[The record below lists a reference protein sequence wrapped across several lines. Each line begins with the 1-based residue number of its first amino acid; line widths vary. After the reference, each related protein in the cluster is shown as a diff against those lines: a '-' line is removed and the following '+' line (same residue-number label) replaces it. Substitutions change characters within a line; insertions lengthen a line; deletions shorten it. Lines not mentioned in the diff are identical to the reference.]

1 MEQEHAG
8 DLDAHRAGRT
18 VVAAAAE
25 LGTQRVAH
33 LLAGGLLVGGQG
45 GGIVGTLDV
54 GVQLLNFRHTG
65 DGNGHAGVGQ
75 HIPQGEVSVLNSAAR
90 QGLHINKAL
99 AQLGAA
105 ADQLGALLL
114 DNIIGEHH
122 SFDFRHVQRRLK
134 HGSQMRRD
142 ADMPHHTGSLCFQ
155 QGFHRAAGGKDG
167 FQRVKARVVE
177 LVQLDMVGA
186 QVFQAGRQLLFHI
199 CLGHGAALGG

>member
-8 DLDAHRAGRT
+8 NLDAHRAGCA
-18 VVAAAAE
+18 VVAPAAE
-25 LGTQRVAH
+25 LRTQRIAH
-33 LLAGGLLVGGQG
+33 LLAGGLLVGSQG
-45 GGIVGTLDV
+45 GGVLGTLDV
-54 GVQLLNFRHTG
+54 GVQFLNFRHAG

-75 HIPQGEVSVLNSAAR
+75 HIPQGEVSVLDGAAR

-114 DNIIGEHH
+114 HNIIGEHH
-122 SFDFRHVQRRLK
+122 GFDFRHVQRGLK
-134 HGSQMRRD
+134 HGGQMRRN

-155 QGFHRAAGGKDG
+155 QGFHRAAGSQDG

-186 QVFQAGRQLLFHI
+186 QVFQAGRQLLFHVR
-199 CLGHGAALGG
+199 LGHGAALGG